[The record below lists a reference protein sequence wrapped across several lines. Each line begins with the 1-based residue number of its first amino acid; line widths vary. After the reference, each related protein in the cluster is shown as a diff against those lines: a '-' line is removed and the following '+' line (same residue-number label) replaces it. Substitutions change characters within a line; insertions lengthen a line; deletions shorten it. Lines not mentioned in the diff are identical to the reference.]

1 MRRMTLKYEKSK
13 VRVLKFRLSACVV
26 ETSKS
31 LYIITVFFLKS
42 STVIQDLVE
51 LDTMDNFFLYIVI
64 AQCLQKKLMKNGFLG
79 PTFNSVIVSS
89 YYCHH

>member
-13 VRVLKFRLSACVV
+13 VRVLIFRLSACVV

-64 AQCLQKKLMKNGFLG
+64 ARLQKKIMKNGFLG